1 MKQNFLE
8 KGSEFL
14 KGLPANGVFK
24 ISTRILVCFMF
35 FLIADSLSAQTE
47 IQTTITTFFNDV
59 MIPVGSVLVAIGT
72 FCGLV
77 YSAMLFSQGSPNA
90 KKVLIGVIVAAI
102 VFYGG
107 GLLLT
112 NLFAN
117 FGSSYTISF
126 LEGLFV
132 PSSTIPLPAL
142 V

>member
-1 MKQNFLE
+1 MAVKKHRVQLLSCALRVLGLFL
-8 KGSEFL
+8 F
-14 KGLPANGVFK
+14 FF
-24 ISTRILVCFMF
+24 IST
-35 FLIADSLSAQTE
+35 DLSAQTE
-47 IQTTITTFFNDV
+47 IQTTITTFFNTV
-59 MIPVGSVLVAIGT
+59 IIPVGGVLVAVGT

-90 KKVLIGVIVAAI
+90 KKVLIGVIVGAI

-107 GLLLT
+107 GLLLV

-126 LEGLFV
+126 LDFL
-132 PSSTIPLPAL
+132 PSNIPTNIPTL

>member
-1 MKQNFLE
+1 MSCSIALNRGSKKPMISLGLKFLAL
-8 KGSEFL
+8 SLLF
-14 KGLPANGVFK
+14 F
-24 ISTRILVCFMF
+24 ISSTLG
-35 FLIADSLSAQTE
+35 AQTE

-59 MIPVGSVLVAIGT
+59 IIPVGGVLVAVGT

-90 KKVLIGVIVAAI
+90 KKVLIGVIVGAI

-107 GLLLT
+107 GLLLV

-117 FGSSYTISF
+117 FGSSYTIAAIQS
-126 LEGLFV
+126 
-132 PSSTIPLPAL
+132 IPTDILNLPAL